1 MRKFIPITL
10 GIVGVFLFTAFTTIS
25 TTSFKSQQHTKVAP
39 LVYKIMEVTYLW
51 GLLDSSHEVN
61 RETDDTWLDVGLRHK
76 YAIAKKY
83 ISLELLEELT
93 GTKVFNRGPHGSTL
107 DFNSTYSFGY
117 YNPMFLQILRENIAT
132 ALENPT
138 FKTVAAKAFIQYFER
153 AANTYR
159 NAYLYLQANPEE
171 LQRVRR
177 NYLEIIAQP
186 QGTTKGS
193 LQEVFRGYSDDA
205 VKKDK
210 EDWYE
215 SVTAPSF
222 WVRRSIDGTDEQL
235 FDILD
240 MLIDELGAKS

>member
-1 MRKFIPITL
+1 MRKFTPIAV
-10 GIVGVFLFTAFTTIS
+10 GIIGLFLLTAFTTIS
-25 TTSFKSQQHTKVAP
+25 TTSFKSQQHTKVEP

-51 GLLDSSHEVN
+51 DLLYSSHEVN

-93 GTKVFNRGPHGSTL
+93 GTKVYNRGPHGSTL
-107 DFNSTYSFGY
+107 DFNSSYSFGY
-117 YNPMFLQILRENIAT
+117 YNPMFLQTLRENIAT

-138 FKTVAAKAFIQYFER
+138 FKTVASKAFIQHFDG

-159 NAYLYLQANPEE
+159 NAYLYLQANPQEM
-171 LQRVRR
+171 QHIRR
-177 NYLEIIAQP
+177 NYLEMIAQP
-186 QGTTKGS
+186 QGTTEGS

-205 VKKDK
+205 VKKNK

-240 MLIDELGAKS
+240 MLIDELGAKG